1 MSPLLNAEQAAAML
15 SVPKS
20 WVLAQARAD
29 KIPHVRLG
37 HYVRFDAEALEEWAR
52 QAARG
57 PRRDKR
63 RREA

>member
-1 MSPLLNAEQAAAML
+1 MTPLLNAEQAAALL

-29 KIPHVRLG
+29 KIPHLRLG
-37 HYVRFDAEALEEWAR
+37 HYVRFQPEALEDWSRE
-52 QAARG
+52 QARG

-63 RREA
+63 HDEA

>member
-1 MSPLLNAEQAAAML
+1 MSPLLNAEQAAALL

-37 HYVRFDAEALEEWAR
+37 HYVRFQAEALEEWSR
-52 QAARG
+52 ERARG

-63 RREA
+63 REEA